1 MSDKNRQLEHE
12 IHELEDKLKHSS
24 RSGGDTAKLTA
35 YLHYYKEKYEHAIS
49 ERDDYHRQITSIEV
63 TVTKKWEAKYHRV
76 MKGNRELKERH
87 RTLKVSYRSTGGHAS
102 SSSDSSSSHSDWKS
116 LEIKYWELVKSY

>member
-35 YLHYYKEKYEHAIS
+35 DLHYYKEKYEHAIS

-102 SSSDSSSSHSDWKS
+102 SSSDSSSSHSD
-116 LEIKYWELVKSY
+116 

>member
-1 MSDKNRQLEHE
+1 MTEKNRHLEHD
-12 IHELEDKLKHSS
+12 IHELEDKLKHAG

-35 YLHYYKEKYEHAIS
+35 DLHYYKEKYESACS
-49 ERDDYHRQITSIEV
+49 ERDAFSHQITSIEV

-76 MKGNRELKERH
+76 MKNNREMKERH
-87 RTLKVSYRSTGGHAS
+87 RTLKVSYKSTGGAVS

-116 LEIKYWELVKSY
+116 LYIKYWGLVKSY

>member
-1 MSDKNRQLEHE
+1 MNIVKIEADLN
-12 IHELEDKLKHSS
+12 
-24 RSGGDTAKLTA
+24 
-35 YLHYYKEKYEHAIS
+35 YYKEKYEHAIRECDEAKNS
-49 ERDDYHRQITSIEV
+49 IKTIEV

-102 SSSDSSSSHSDWKS
+102 SSSDSSSSHSD
-116 LEIKYWELVKSY
+116 